1 MEPIG
6 VISEGEWS
14 SLSGMYTAEEADFM
28 AQLLNNASLPNESSG
43 DSSLGVP
50 SSTFWPAHESS
61 MSVEGLSES
70 SYYSSDMATSNFYS
84 FSHGTRFG
92 GSSSQHSYYLSDSH
106 PILVPNNN
114 SMSMNFYMVDI
125 KNASSFLVEG
135 DDVCLNQEKSDGSA
149 EEYAGNVPAAVL
161 PEKDS
166 QQVRQSEMP
175 IPESESI
182 PEEKCNKPPQNSKKR
197 SRISAD
203 VSTITSFSTSSY
215 YFPSLLA

>member
-92 GSSSQHSYYLSDSH
+92 GS
-106 PILVPNNN
+106 
-114 SMSMNFYMVDI
+114 
-125 KNASSFLVEG
+125 
-135 DDVCLNQEKSDGSA
+135 
-149 EEYAGNVPAAVL
+149 
-161 PEKDS
+161 
-166 QQVRQSEMP
+166 
-175 IPESESI
+175 
-182 PEEKCNKPPQNSKKR
+182 
-197 SRISAD
+197 
-203 VSTITSFSTSSY
+203 
-215 YFPSLLA
+215 